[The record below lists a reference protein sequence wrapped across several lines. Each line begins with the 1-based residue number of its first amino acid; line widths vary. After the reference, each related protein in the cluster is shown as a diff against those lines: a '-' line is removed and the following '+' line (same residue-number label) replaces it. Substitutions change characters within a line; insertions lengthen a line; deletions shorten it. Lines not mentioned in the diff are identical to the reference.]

1 MASLPPV
8 VERCKTCGA
17 ELPSEAPICWLCRT
31 PRGQMQPLGPI
42 LATAVGPPQFV
53 LATNIFTYGMIFGG
67 GLLLLLICIGMVVDT
82 QDNFVPAIIVGAVG
96 GVPLLA
102 TLVRTVKRH
111 RETGSASFL
120 DTLLTLMAYSAIAV
134 GLLTLLAVAAVGA
147 LVIWCFWALANN
159 KF

>member
-17 ELPSEAPICWLCRT
+17 ELPSAAPLCWLCRT
-31 PRGQMQPLGPI
+31 PRGQMRELPNQSGSAPSAPH
-42 LATAVGPPQFV
+42 FV
-53 LATNIFTYGMIFGG
+53 LANNLFTYGMIFGG
-67 GLLLLLICIGMVVDT
+67 GLLLLLMCVGMVVDT
-82 QDNFVPAIIVGAVG
+82 QDNVLPAIIFGAVG

-102 TLVRTVKRH
+102 TLVRTVRRH

-134 GLLTLLAVAAVGA
+134 GLLTLLAMAAIGA
-147 LVIWCFWALANN
+147 LVIWCFYELA
-159 KF
+159 KH